1 MTFRRCLRLAGLAA
15 GLLLAGPTLL
25 IGEVVL
31 ATRGGTAPPLPSG
44 IDACVGCV
52 DGETPLRTVWLGDST
67 AAGVGAS
74 LADGVVG
81 RQVARRLGRAVEVR
95 VLASSGGRV
104 ADVVAEQLPRV
115 PADAQVVFLSIGAN
129 DATHLTGLDT
139 FSSRFR
145 ELLAGVPASACLV
158 VLGVPDLGSPPRL
171 AQPLRAVAGWRGRAL
186 NRRVRQLAQGSG
198 ATYVDIARA
207 TGPAFR
213 RDRSLFSAD
222 GYHPDDVGYGLWAGA
237 VTSALGGPAA
247 WEALGQSGPAERGA
261 SGQSGPAERGASGRS
276 GPAERGAPGGPRP
289 AGGRTCP

>member
-1 MTFRRCLRLAGLAA
+1 MTRRRGLRLAGLAA
-15 GLLLAGPTLL
+15 GLLLVGPALL
-25 IGEVVL
+25 AGEVAL
-31 ATRGGTAPPLPSG
+31 ATRGGTAPPLPPG

-52 DGETPLRTVWLGDST
+52 GGEPPLRTIWLGDST

-74 LADGVVG
+74 SAGVVG

-95 VLASSGGRV
+95 VLASSGDRV
-104 ADVVAEQLPRV
+104 ADVVAEQLLRV
-115 PADAQVVFLSIGAN
+115 PADAQVVFLSVGAN

-186 NRRVRQLAQGSG
+186 NRRVQQLAQGSG

-213 RDRSLFSAD
+213 RDRSLFSPD
-222 GYHPDDVGYGLWAGA
+222 GYHPSDAGYALWAGA

-247 WEALGQSGPAERGA
+247 WEALG
-261 SGQSGPAERGASGRS
+261 
-276 GPAERGAPGGPRP
+276 GPRP
-289 AGGRTCP
+289 AGGRPCP